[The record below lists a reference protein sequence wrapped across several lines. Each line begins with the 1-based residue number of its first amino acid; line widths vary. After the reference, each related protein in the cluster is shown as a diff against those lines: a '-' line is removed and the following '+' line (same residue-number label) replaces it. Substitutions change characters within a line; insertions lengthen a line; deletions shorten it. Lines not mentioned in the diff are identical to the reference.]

1 MIERSGEGGP
11 MNDPPNSR
19 RRVVAAAREAFLT
32 SGRTDGDAVPGLVE
46 ASWRRS
52 HSAGVDAATAQAQ
65 YHADLDTSSRLVRCS
80 QPVIERLREET
91 ADLPLSIALT
101 DGKARIL
108 TRADTSTTIGAMLDK
123 VMFAPGFDY
132 AEGGV
137 GTNGV
142 GTVFESGQ
150 PVHIIGPEHF
160 HETLQP
166 FACAG
171 APIRDPVS
179 GKVEGVLDITSLA
192 DQSSPLMHTLARA
205 AAHEIAQN
213 LLLDRNQYQQA
224 LFETFVRTDARTHGA
239 VMAIGGTVLMANT
252 MAQLL
257 FEPGEQQVI
266 QQHARY
272 LMARPHDP
280 VDQIELSTGKVVR
293 IRGARVVVG
302 DDVAGVVVEIVLVSE
317 AATVRPSAAQFVDR
331 SLPLLTATKSARSS
345 VPRFQGRVPRVT
357 DGLSPLWKRACD
369 DITTALTRHE
379 ALLVMGESGTGKFSL
394 VTEIFHRISA
404 GGRSLAVDASTI
416 ARDSYDEAEEALA
429 ATAVPTLHIFR
440 NIDELSTD
448 GVERL
453 NAFLLAVADSD
464 LPVYVAATLSDA
476 KLDSD
481 LPFRELLVHF
491 QQAVTVPPLRH
502 RTVDLPGVVSRVLA
516 EVSDRRGVTV
526 SPAAMRVIARYSWPR
541 NVRQLEEAIRSS
553 LLKRPVGELQPEDL
567 PGYCRD
573 AARRQLSGIEAVER
587 DAIVNA
593 LSDAGGNRVQA
604 AAALGIARSS
614 LYRKL
619 RSYGITTI

>member
-1 MIERSGEGGP
+1 MS
-11 MNDPPNSR
+11 DPSISR

-32 SGRTDGDAVPGLVE
+32 SGHTDGQSVPGLVE

-52 HSAGVDAATAQAQ
+52 YSAGVDAANVQAR

-101 DGKARIL
+101 DNKARIL
-108 TRADTSTTIGAMLDK
+108 TRADTTPTIGAMLDR

-171 APIRDPVS
+171 APIRDPIS
-179 GKVEGVLDITSLA
+179 GRVEGVLDITSLA

-205 AAHEIAQN
+205 AAHDIAQN

-224 LFETFVRTDARTHGA
+224 LFETFVRMDARTHGA

-257 FEPGEQQVI
+257 FEPGEQLAI

-272 LMARPHDP
+272 LIARPDDP
-280 VDQIELSTGKVVR
+280 VDQIELATGKVVR
-293 IRGARVVVG
+293 IRGTRIVVG
-302 DDVAGVVVEIVLVSE
+302 ADVAGLVVEIVLVSE
-317 AATVRPSAAQFVDR
+317 GAGVPAPAAPFEDR
-331 SLPLLTATKSARSS
+331 NVPLLTATTSARSS
-345 VPRFQGRVPRVT
+345 VPRIRGRPAPVT
-357 DGLSPLWKRACD
+357 GGLSPLWRRACD

-379 ALLVMGESGTGKFSL
+379 ALLVMGETGTGKFSL
-394 VTEIFHRISA
+394 VTEIYHRITS
-404 GGRSLAVDASTI
+404 GGRSLAVDAASI
-416 ARDSYDEAEEALA
+416 ARDSYDEAEEALS
-429 ATAVPTLHIFR
+429 ATAVPTLHIIR
-440 NIDELSTD
+440 NIDELSTE

-453 NAFLLAVADSD
+453 SAFLLALADSD

-476 KLDSD
+476 NLDSD
-481 LPFRELLVHF
+481 LPFRELLGHF

-502 RTVDLPGVVSRVLA
+502 RTVDLPGIVSRVLA
-516 EVSDRRGVTV
+516 NISDRGVTV
-526 SPAAMRVIARYSWPR
+526 SPAAMRVIGRYSWPR
-541 NVRQLEEAIRSS
+541 NVRQLEEAIKSC
-553 LLKRPVGELQPEDL
+553 LLKRPVGEIQPEDL
-567 PGYCRD
+567 PGYCHD

-593 LSDAGGNRVQA
+593 LHDAGGNRVQA
-604 AAALGIARSS
+604 AVALGIARSS

-619 RSYGITTI
+619 KSYGITTI